1 MQTRF
6 GILGG
11 RIRGIACACL
21 AAALAIALAS
31 ACLAAAPDAAGWPEF
46 RGPWGNGLATLP
58 SDAKPIGLPLKWSE
72 TENVK
77 WKTAIPDRG
86 WSTPVVLGGQVWLT
100 TATEDG
106 YDFFAICVDA
116 ETGKIRFNERLF
128 HADDP
133 EPLGNSVNSY
143 ASPSPVIEPG
153 RVYVSFGSYG
163 TACLDTAT
171 GKVVWERRD
180 IPCRHYRGPGSS
192 LVLFED
198 LLILTLDGVDMEYVT
213 ALDKKTG
220 RTVWKTDRTTQWDDL
235 GPDGKPMRE
244 GDLRKSFSTPLVID
258 VGGRPELISPGS
270 KAAYAYDPRT
280 GKEIWK
286 VHHTA
291 HTSVLR
297 PVFGKGLVVFCTGL
311 GKPELWAVRVDG
323 PSAADLRQG
332 DVTDTHVAWKVEK
345 GPLTPSPIIVD
356 DLLYW
361 VSDDGTAVCTELAT
375 GKQVWRER
383 IGGGYASSPIYA
395 DGRLYFFNRQGKTNV
410 LKAGRTYELLAT
422 NTLETGFMASP
433 AVEGHALYLR
443 TKTHLYRIESGAAEN
458 GAKQ

>member
-1 MQTRF
+1 
-6 GILGG
+6 
-11 RIRGIACACL
+11 
-21 AAALAIALAS
+21 
-31 ACLAAAPDAAGWPEF
+31 
-46 RGPWGNGLATLP
+46 
-58 SDAKPIGLPLKWSE
+58 
-72 TENVK
+72 
-77 WKTAIPDRG
+77 
-86 WSTPVVLGGQVWLT
+86 
-100 TATEDG
+100 
-106 YDFFAICVDA
+106 
-116 ETGKIRFNERLF
+116 
-128 HADDP
+128 
-133 EPLGNSVNSY
+133 
-143 ASPSPVIEPG
+143 
-153 RVYVSFGSYG
+153 
-163 TACLDTAT
+163 
-171 GKVVWERRD
+171 
-180 IPCRHYRGPGSS
+180 
-192 LVLFED
+192 
-198 LLILTLDGVDMEYVT
+198 
-213 ALDKKTG
+213 
-220 RTVWKTDRTTQWDDL
+220 
-235 GPDGKPMRE
+235 
-244 GDLRKSFSTPLVID
+244 
-258 VGGRPELISPGS
+258 
-270 KAAYAYDPRT
+270 
-280 GKEIWK
+280 
-286 VHHTA
+286 
-291 HTSVLR
+291 
-297 PVFGKGLVVFCTGL
+297 VFGKGLVVFCTGL